1 MTATVAVLPASRWRE
16 LLEEQWQARLLRVT
30 ELSLAY
36 YETGEHISPGAD
48 GGTVRELGRLQQQTV
63 TARRALAN
71 TEEALGRL
79 SDGRYGHCEQCG
91 RDIPARWL
99 VRTPDA
105 RYCPRCSPP
114 APRLP
119 LPVHSGECQYVP
131 FG

>member
-36 YETGEHISPGAD
+36 HETGEHISPGTD
-48 GGTVRELGRLQQQTV
+48 GSAARELGRLQEQTV

-79 SDGRYGHCEQCG
+79 SAGRYGHCEQCG
-91 RDIPARWL
+91 RDIPVRWL
-99 VRTPDA
+99 MRSPDA

-119 LPVHSGECQYVP
+119 
-131 FG
+131 